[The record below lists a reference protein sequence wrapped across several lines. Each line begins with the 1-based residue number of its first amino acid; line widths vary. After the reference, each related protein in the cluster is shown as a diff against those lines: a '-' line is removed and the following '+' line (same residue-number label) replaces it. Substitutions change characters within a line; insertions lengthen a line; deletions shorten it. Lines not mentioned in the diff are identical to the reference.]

1 MKMNKTKTITMR
13 VTEEMYKDMQEQATR
28 CGTSVT
34 GMLINMYEDQ
44 KYEENFRERKTV
56 LTIMALDETVHNFY
70 ELSYRM
76 KRQYTEVN
84 WLEHD
89 EGMNCMVEALKDMW
103 NCLGR

>member
-1 MKMNKTKTITMR
+1 M
-13 VTEEMYKDMQEQATR
+13 TR
-28 CGTSVT
+28 PPGAAGYLSRYLWFSV
-34 GMLINMYEDQ
+34 Y
-44 KYEENFRERKTV
+44 V

>member
-1 MKMNKTKTITMR
+1 
-13 VTEEMYKDMQEQATR
+13 
-28 CGTSVT
+28 
-34 GMLINMYEDQ
+34 
-44 KYEENFRERKTV
+44 
-56 LTIMALDETVHNFY
+56 MALDETVHNFY

-76 KRQYTEVN
+76 KRQYQEVN